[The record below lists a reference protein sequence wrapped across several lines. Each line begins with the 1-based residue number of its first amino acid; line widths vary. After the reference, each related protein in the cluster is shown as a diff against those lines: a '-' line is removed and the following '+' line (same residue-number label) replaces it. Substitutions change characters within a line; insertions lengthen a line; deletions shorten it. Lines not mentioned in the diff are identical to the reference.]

1 MNHYTEEPILMEI
14 INLKYFEFNKFLQLV
29 GIRNYDC
36 SQQTCWQHNSQKHP
50 IMRIFKNKKW
60 IWNLQ
65 FKHIHT
71 KLSKFM

>member
-36 SQQTCWQHNSQKHP
+36 SQQTC
-50 IMRIFKNKKW
+50 
-60 IWNLQ
+60 
-65 FKHIHT
+65 
-71 KLSKFM
+71 